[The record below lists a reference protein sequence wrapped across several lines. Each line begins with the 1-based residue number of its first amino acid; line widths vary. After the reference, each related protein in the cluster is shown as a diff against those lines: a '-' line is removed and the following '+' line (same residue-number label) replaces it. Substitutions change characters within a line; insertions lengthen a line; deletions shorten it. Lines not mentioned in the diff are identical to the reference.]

1 MGLLVALA
9 SESAPTQ
16 PSAQATA
23 MAVIGCCSAENWE
36 RVIAAGGL
44 PAAVH
49 MLRRSDTTL
58 AGRER
63 AVGLLN
69 VLAMALPAEQ
79 RSAVFDAGCLEALH
93 GEMVRTNSSS
103 TKANQRAAEL
113 LAFLAA
119 QQQSDSNRTPQAVD
133 SDPFMM
139 KS

>member
-1 MGLLVALA
+1 MA
-9 SESAPTQ
+9 SFTELHLD
-16 PSAQATA
+16 
-23 MAVIGCCSAENWE
+23 E
-36 RVIAAGGL
+36 RI
-44 PAAVH
+44 
-49 MLRRSDTTL
+49 
-58 AGRER
+58 
-63 AVGLLN
+63 
-69 VLAMALPAEQ
+69 
-79 RSAVFDAGCLEALH
+79 LEALH